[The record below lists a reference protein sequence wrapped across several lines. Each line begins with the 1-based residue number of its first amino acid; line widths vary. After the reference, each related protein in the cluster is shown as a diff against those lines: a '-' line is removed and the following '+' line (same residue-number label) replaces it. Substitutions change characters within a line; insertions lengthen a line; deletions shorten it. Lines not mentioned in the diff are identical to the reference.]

1 MIKKIS
7 HVGIVVRD
15 MDEALKLF
23 EKVFNLKPAVV
34 KEAMGGKLKV
44 AFIPV
49 GDDEIELLQPLD
61 MEIPFGK
68 FLQTH
73 GQGIHHISLATD
85 NIEDEIERMKKE
97 GVTFDAEKP
106 RIGAHGV
113 KIIFTKPET
122 TGKIAVE
129 LCQES

>member
-1 MIKKIS
+1 MIKRIS
-7 HVGIVVRD
+7 HIGIVVRN
-15 MDEALKLF
+15 MDEVLKLF
-23 EKVFNLKPAVV
+23 ERAFNLKPVVV
-34 KEAMGGKLKV
+34 KEAMEGKLKV

-61 MEIPFGK
+61 LNIPLGK

-85 NIEDEIERMKKE
+85 NIEFEIERMKKE
-97 GVTFDAEKP
+97 GIEFVEEKP

-122 TGKIAVE
+122 TGGINVE

>member
-7 HVGIVVRD
+7 HIGIVVRN
-15 MDEALKLF
+15 MDETLKLF
-23 EKVFNLKPAVV
+23 ERAFNLKPAVV
-34 KEAMGGKLKV
+34 KEAMDGKLKV

-61 MEIPFGK
+61 LNIPLGE

-85 NIEDEIERMKKE
+85 DIE
-97 GVTFDAEKP
+97 
-106 RIGAHGV
+106 
-113 KIIFTKPET
+113 
-122 TGKIAVE
+122 
-129 LCQES
+129 S